1 MLTFLPSR
9 TIAEPF
15 SPSRVRCAAPN
26 TRRALDRS
34 GRLCKISPLG
44 RKVGLRKAKSRQNQ
58 NVLDIHRHSHGRRS
72 SNFALFVRQ
81 NQGSVSV
88 TAMFHQPSVTPADM
102 V

>member
-44 RKVGLRKAKSRQNQ
+44 RKVGLRKAKSKTK
-58 NVLDIHRHSHGRRS
+58 SK
-72 SNFALFVRQ
+72 F
-81 NQGSVSV
+81 
-88 TAMFHQPSVTPADM
+88 T
-102 V
+102 